1 MATPRCYL
9 DPDTLEPNTGQN
21 GLCYGT
27 SGGTFRPPVVV
38 SSPTPLAAWIPS
50 VALYDVSTA
59 SVVSAVSQP
68 CVGCDPLEWQVPP
81 GATRAVVVGVAS
93 IPEFRPDLP
102 GPYSDIDDKTG
113 VADPGGG
120 TARECLAWTPG
131 GTSSNPWQQCSRVQN
146 FDPWR
151 VVTRAGLTTGALQ
164 VDWSSAAGPA
174 LSSRSNWML
183 LYDSD
188 RRIQNFSWTTSEL

>member
-1 MATPRCYL
+1 
-9 DPDTLEPNTGQN
+9 
-21 GLCYGT
+21 
-27 SGGTFRPPVVV
+27 
-38 SSPTPLAAWIPS
+38 

-174 LSSRSNWML
+174 LSSRSTFTAPTLNRSI
-183 LYDSD
+183 DSF
-188 RRIQNFSWTTSEL
+188 IWATTEQ